1 MTIDAHHHFLD
12 PTRNAYPW
20 IDERRRAIDRT
31 FDADDLA
38 PLLSANEIDGT
49 ILVQT
54 VHDPRETREML
65 AVATQRPWIA
75 GVVGW
80 IDLTR
85 ADVAEQLDAVADLPG
100 GDRLVG
106 IRHLVQ
112 DEADP
117 GWLRRRDVLRGLRAV
132 GDRGLA
138 FDLLLQPRQLP
149 AAIDAVRSLPTVD
162 FVLDHLAKPPI
173 REGWGAAEMQGW
185 TAGLRALADSQNV
198 ACKLSGLVT
207 EADWAHWHVDDLRP
221 FVEHALDCF
230 GTERMVFGSDW
241 PVSVLAASYE
251 RVVEAAERLTAHCS
265 SDERQAIFHE
275 NAVRLYSLTAYRQ
288 HAD

>member
-1 MTIDAHHHFLD
+1 M
-12 PTRNAYPW
+12 
-20 IDERRRAIDRT
+20 
-31 FDADDLA
+31 
-38 PLLSANEIDGT
+38 
-49 ILVQT
+49 
-54 VHDPRETREML
+54 
-65 AVATQRPWIA
+65 
-75 GVVGW
+75 GW

-85 ADVAEQLDAVADLPG
+85 VDVAEQLDAVADLPG

-117 GWLRRRDVLRGLRAV
+117 DWLRRPDVLRGLRAV
-132 GDRGLA
+132 GGRGLA

-173 REGWGAAEMQGW
+173 REGWGVAETQGW

-207 EADWAHWHVDDLRP
+207 ETDWAHWHVDDLRP

-241 PVSVLAASYE
+241 PISVLAASYE
-251 RVVEAAERLTAHCS
+251 RVIEAAERLTAHCS
-265 SDERQAIFHE
+265 SDERRAIFHE
-275 NAVRLYSLTAYRQ
+275 NAVRLYSLAAQRP
-288 HAD
+288 HAN